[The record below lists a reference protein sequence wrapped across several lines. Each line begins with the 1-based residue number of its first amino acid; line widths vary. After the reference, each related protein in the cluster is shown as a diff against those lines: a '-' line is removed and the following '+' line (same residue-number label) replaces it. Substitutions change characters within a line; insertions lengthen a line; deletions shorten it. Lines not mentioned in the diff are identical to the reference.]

1 MRKNLL
7 ALGAF
12 GPSSRLR
19 GRIEALLARGRVF
32 FPTASPS
39 RAAASATVLLTF
51 AIGASF
57 APRWI
62 AIAQTPTFEVASI
75 RLHVGTFMGV
85 GIQPSGP
92 NVAMQAMSLQNL
104 VGYAYNVQPYQILGG
119 PSWVTTDRFD
129 ISAKAE
135 GDSPLAREQIKQMT
149 QALLADRFGLKYHHD
164 TKEMPVYALVVG
176 KNRPKFKESKPDA
189 ERLLVM
195 GSVDGH
201 PRITVTH
208 GDMAQLAGQFSN
220 VNGVDRPT
228 IDKTGLTG
236 TYDYQLDWSRG
247 DAGSDVPVVF
257 TAIQE
262 QLGLKFQPDKARLE
276 VLVIDRAEKP
286 GEN

>member
-19 GRIEALLARGRVF
+19 GRIEALLAHGRGF
-32 FPTASPS
+32 FPNASRS
-39 RAAASATVLLTF
+39 RAAASATVLLTL
-51 AIGASF
+51 AIAASF
-57 APRWI
+57 VPRWI
-62 AIAQTPTFEVASI
+62 AFAQTPAFEVASI
-75 RLHVGTFMGV
+75 RLHMGAFMGV
-85 GIQPSGP
+85 GIKPSGS
-92 NVAMQAMSLQNL
+92 NVSMEAMSLHNL
-104 VGYAYNVQPYQILGG
+104 IGYAYDLQPYQILGG
-119 PSWVTTDRFD
+119 PSWVTADRFD

-135 GDSPLAREQIKQMT
+135 GDAPLAPAQIKQMT
-149 QALLADRFGLKYHHD
+149 QALLTDRFGLKFHRD

-176 KNRPKFKESKPDA
+176 KNGPKLKESAPDA
-189 ERLLVM
+189 KRLLVM

-201 PRITVTH
+201 PRITVTK
-208 GDMAQLAGQFSN
+208 GDMAQLTAQFSN
-220 VNGVDRPT
+220 INGVDRPT

-236 TYDYQLDWSRG
+236 AYDYQLDWSRG
-247 DAGSDVPVVF
+247 DAGSDVPVIF

-262 QLGLKFQPDKARLE
+262 QLGLKFQPDKARVE